1 VAEAPPPIE
10 LSHIDHFVIPC
21 SDVEAV
27 AAFYVRVLGMKRRV
41 DASGRV
47 AVHFGRQKFNLQ
59 HAGRETVIRA
69 VRHEAG
75 TQDFCLIVTTPLADV
90 AAHLA
95 ACGVA
100 VEEGPVTRA
109 GAQGPMTSLYFRDPD
124 DNLVELASYAPADAA
139 WAAAQAG
146 GGPAA

>member
-1 VAEAPPPIE
+1 MAIA

-21 SDVEAV
+21 RDVEAV
-27 AAFYVRVLGMKRRV
+27 ADFYVRVLGMEKRV
-41 DASGRV
+41 DPNGRV

-69 VRHEAG
+69 TVHQDG
-75 TQDFCLIVTTPLADV
+75 TQDFCLIVDTPLDDV

-100 VEEGPVTRA
+100 IEEGPVTRN

-124 DNLVELASYAPADAA
+124 GNLVELAAYGAAD
-139 WAAAQAG
+139 G
-146 GGPAA
+146 G